1 MIGFS
6 GKPRLI
12 VAALVGAITYL
23 WIQSANPELERRD
36 RLQAMLR
43 LIELRDAELM
53 RDILLARAGQLAN
66 YDALT
71 RTGQALLSL
80 SQTLRDELAAS
91 ASPAMARMSDLA
103 GGLSA
108 TIQDRLTRIEYLK
121 SDNALLRNSVM
132 SFNEIGRNLQLSAK
146 PADSA
151 GLAALWRLTAGFLE
165 NAGPEAARELER
177 ELERLSRLKSGLDD
191 YQVLI
196 AHGRL
201 IVEVLPEVD
210 AALQY
215 MIGQPVSSRIDAL
228 QQALRLYGDN
238 AERRAERFRLALYL
252 VAVLLAAY
260 LLYQFALLRSHTL
273 ALRRAHANLKQEI
286 GERLQAESWLRESEA
301 RLRAITDSAH
311 EAIVSVDV
319 GGNLI
324 SWNRGAA
331 LMFGM
336 AAEEALGTS
345 IQGFWNGALTAI
357 QAQLQADAAPSDRP
371 AGPVREALG
380 SRRDGTEFPIE
391 VSLSAW
397 NRGEERYLTA
407 IIRDIGARKQ
417 LEAVA
422 RQQEVQL
429 IQANKMTAL
438 GTLVSGVAH
447 EINNP
452 NQLILLNA
460 GLLADIWSDA
470 LEVLDDRYRVGGE
483 FRLAG
488 LTYTELRGSAGVLI
502 DDIADGA
509 KRIERIVA
517 DLKHYARPQTEQA
530 GAAFSLNE
538 AVERAVRLVKHLIVR
553 KTRQFELRLEPAL
566 PALHGD
572 SRQVEQV
579 IVNLLINGLD
589 ALTDTGQT
597 LSVAT
602 RRLDDGHE
610 VCAEVR
616 DQGRGIPAEH
626 IQRLCDPFFTTKQA
640 SGGTGLGLAISASLM
655 RAHGGRLSFS
665 SEPGRGTLAQAIFPV
680 NSKPLPAAEHAD

>member
-1 MIGFS
+1 MTGFS
-6 GKPRLI
+6 WKPRLI

-36 RLQAMLR
+36 RLQATLR
-43 LIELRDAELM
+43 IIELRDAELM
-53 RDILLARAGQLAN
+53 RDILLTRAGLLTN

-71 RTGQALLSL
+71 RTGQSLLNL
-80 SQTLRDELAAS
+80 SRGLRDELAAS
-91 ASPAMARMSDLA
+91 VSPEPRRMGDLA
-103 GGLSA
+103 GALSA
-108 TIQDRLTRIEYLK
+108 ALQDRLTQIEYLK

-151 GLAALWRLTAGFLE
+151 RLTNLWRLMAGFLE
-165 NAGPEAARELER
+165 NAGPESGRELEQ
-177 ELERLSRLKSGLDD
+177 ELERLSGLNSQSDD

-201 IVEVLPEVD
+201 IVEVLPKVD
-210 AALQY
+210 AALQSI
-215 MIGQPVSSRIDAL
+215 IGQPILSRIDDL
-228 QQALRLYGDN
+228 QHALRLYGDG
-238 AERRAERFRLALYL
+238 AERHAEHFRLALYL

-273 ALRRAHANLKQEI
+273 ALRRAHASLKQEI

-301 RLRAITDSAH
+301 RLRAITDSAR
-311 EAIVSVDV
+311 EAIVSVDA
-319 GGNLI
+319 GGNLV

-331 LMFGM
+331 LMFGE

-345 IQGFWNGALTAI
+345 SQRFWINAQAAI
-357 QAQLQADAAPSDRP
+357 QAQLQAEADATDRMINP
-371 AGPVREALG
+371 ITESLG
-380 SRRDGTEFPIE
+380 IRRDGETFPIE
-391 VSLSAW
+391 VSLSHW
-397 NRGEERYLTA
+397 TRGEERFSTA
-407 IIRDIGARKQ
+407 IIRDISARRQ

-422 RQQEVQL
+422 RQQELQL

-470 LEVLDDRYRVGGE
+470 LEILDDRYRAGGE
-483 FRLAG
+483 FSLAG
-488 LTYTELRGSAGVLI
+488 LPYTELRASAGVLI
-502 DDIADGA
+502 DDIGDGA

-538 AVERAVRLVKHLIVR
+538 AVERAVRLVRHVIAR
-553 KTRQFELRLEPAL
+553 KTDYFEIRLDSAL
-566 PALHGD
+566 PPLQGD
-572 SRQVEQV
+572 PRQVEQV

-589 ALTDTGQT
+589 ALTDTDQT
-597 LSVAT
+597 LGVAT
-602 RRLDDGHE
+602 RRLDGEGE
-610 VCAEVR
+610 VCVEVT
-616 DQGRGIPAEH
+616 DQGCGISPEH
-626 IQRLCDPFFTTKQA
+626 IQQLCDPFFTTKQA
-640 SGGTGLGLAISASLM
+640 CGGTGLGLAISASLM
-655 RAHGGRLSFS
+655 RAHGGRLNFS
-665 SEPGRGTLAQAIFPV
+665 SEPGRGTVAQAIFPV
-680 NSKPLPAAEHAD
+680 NSKPWLVAEHAD

>member
-1 MIGFS
+1 MTGFS
-6 GKPRLI
+6 WKPRLI
-12 VAALVGAITYL
+12 VAALVSAITYL

-36 RLQAMLR
+36 RLQATLR
-43 LIELRDAELM
+43 IIELRDAELM
-53 RDILLARAGQLAN
+53 RDILLTRAGLLTN

-80 SQTLRDELAAS
+80 SRSLRDELAAS
-91 ASPAMARMSDLA
+91 ANPAPRRMSDLA

-132 SFNEIGRNLQLSAK
+132 SFNEIGRNLQVSAK

-151 GLAALWRLTAGFLE
+151 RLANLWRLMAGFLE
-165 NAGPEAARELER
+165 NAGSRSGRELEQ
-177 ELERLSRLKSGLDD
+177 ELERLSGLNSQSDD

-201 IVEVLPEVD
+201 IVEVLPKVD
-210 AALQY
+210 AALQSI
-215 MIGQPVSSRIDAL
+215 IGQPILSRIDDLQHAL
-228 QQALRLYGDN
+228 HLYGDG
-238 AERRAERFRLALYL
+238 AERRAEHFRLALYL

-273 ALRRAHANLKQEI
+273 ALRRTHASLKQEI

-301 RLRAITDSAH
+301 RLRAITDSAR
-311 EAIVSVDV
+311 EAIVSVDA
-319 GGNLI
+319 GGNLV

-331 LMFGM
+331 LMFGE
-336 AAEEALGTS
+336 AAEKALGTS
-345 IQGFWNGALTAI
+345 SQRFWMAIQGK
-357 QAQLQADAAPSDRP
+357 LQAEADATDRMINP
-371 AGPVREALG
+371 ITESLG
-380 SRRDGTEFPIE
+380 IRRDGETFPIE
-391 VSLSAW
+391 VSLSHW
-397 NRGEERYLTA
+397 TRGEERFSTA
-407 IIRDIGARKQ
+407 IIRDISARRQ

-422 RQQEVQL
+422 RQQELQL

-470 LEVLDDRYRVGGE
+470 LEILDDRYRAGGE
-483 FRLAG
+483 FSLAG
-488 LTYTELRGSAGVLI
+488 LPYTELRASAGVLI
-502 DDIADGA
+502 DDIGDGA

-538 AVERAVRLVKHLIVR
+538 AVERAVRLVKHLIAR
-553 KTRQFELRLEPAL
+553 KTGHFEIRLDSTL
-566 PALHGD
+566 PPLQGD
-572 SRQVEQV
+572 PRQVEQV
-579 IVNLLINGLD
+579 VVNLLINGLD
-589 ALTDTGQT
+589 ALTDTDQT
-597 LSVAT
+597 LGVAT
-602 RRLDDGHE
+602 RRLDDEGE
-610 VCAEVR
+610 VCVEVT
-616 DQGRGIPAEH
+616 DQGGGISPEH
-626 IQRLCDPFFTTKQA
+626 IQQLCDPFFTTKQA
-640 SGGTGLGLAISASLM
+640 CGGTGLGLAISASLM
-655 RAHGGRLSFS
+655 RAHGGRLNFS
-665 SEPGRGTLAQAIFPV
+665 SEPGQGTVAQAIFPV
-680 NSKPLPAAEHAD
+680 NSKPWSAAEHAD